1 MKNPCRRTCMNRK
14 VRGKIPKSCIR
25 LSSVVTLVA
34 SLALIISQASF
45 AQAQTTPSNVSIKGE
60 IERITVTNPSDVWS
74 GGTIVVGGQ
83 NVIIP
88 RNLLIDLPANRVTLQ
103 QLFTQAPA
111 GCIVNAQTGQAKADS
126 CNTTGAGAFATIA
139 ANRTAGGNVIAGD
152 VFIEKGVEVVKGV
165 ITFIDYTNGYFRL
178 NGTPTTSQT
187 DPGNG
192 IMVRLN
198 DPTGRHTVQKGPG
211 CGAGPNC
218 SPDPRF

>member
-1 MKNPCRRTCMNRK
+1 MNQRI
-14 VRGKIPKSCIR
+14 REKIPKPCIR
-25 LSSVVTLVA
+25 LSSVVTLMA
-34 SLALIISQASF
+34 SLAFMISQANF
-45 AQAQTTPSNVSIKGE
+45 AQAQTTPSNVSIRGE

-103 QLFTQAPA
+103 QLFAQAPA
-111 GCIVNAQTGQAKADS
+111 GCIVNAQSGLAKADS
-126 CNTTGAGAFATIA
+126 CNITGAGAFATIA

-152 VFIEKGVEVVKGV
+152 VFIEKGVESVQGV

-198 DPTGRHTVQKGPG
+198 DPTSRHTVQKGPG
-211 CGAGPNC
+211 CGTGH
-218 SPDPRF
+218 SPEPGG